1 MHIPEGYLSPQTC
14 AVMGAAMVPV
24 LTVAAKKVNESF
36 DKKDVPAMAIGSAFA
51 FTIMMFNVPIP
62 GGTTAHAIGATLLAI
77 TLGPW
82 AASISLTIALFIQA
96 LLFGDG
102 GILALGANSFNMAFI
117 APFVGYGIYRLMLS
131 LKLNK
136 VLSSAIGGYVGI
148 NAAALATAIE
158 LGLQPLLFHTT
169 NGTPLYFPY
178 GLNVAIPAMMFAHL
192 TVAGIVEAVITGL
205 VVYYLQKVD
214 EENILYKF
222 SYKLRGDNR

>member
-158 LGLQPLLFHTT
+158 LGLQPLLFHTA

-178 GLNVAIPAMMFAHL
+178 GLNMSIPAMMLAHL
-192 TVAGIVEAVITGL
+192 TVAGIVEATITGL
-205 VVYYLQKVD
+205 VIYYLQKVD
-214 EENILYKF
+214 EESILYKF
-222 SYKLRGDNR
+222 SYRLRGDNR

>member
-24 LTVAAKKVNESF
+24 LTVAAKKVNKSF
-36 DKKDVPAMAIGSAFA
+36 DKRDVPAMAIGSAFA

-62 GGTTAHAIGATLLAI
+62 GGTTSHAIGATLLAI

-102 GILALGANSFNMAFI
+102 GILALGANSFNIAFI
-117 APFVGYGIYRLMLS
+117 APFVGYGIYKLMLS

-136 VLSSAIGGYVGI
+136 VISSAIGGYVGI

-158 LGLQPLLFHTT
+158 LGLQPLLFHTA

-205 VVYYLQKVD
+205 VVYYLQKV
-214 EENILYKF
+214 EEESILYKF
-222 SYKLRGDNR
+222 SYRLRGDNR